1 MGAIIDV
8 KSLVAKFQN
17 EIMAIVDEKKSKG
30 EVVSIG
36 ILQVGKDGG
45 SNFYRNSVVKLS
57 NKLGIEAKEF
67 LLEEDVSEEEI
78 ISVVNKINND
88 DNVTGVLMLLPMPK
102 GINSDKVKEA
112 LSPSKDID
120 GVTTY
125 NIGQFYSGN
134 KAFIPCTPLSVMEI
148 LRSVTDLE
156 GKEAVVI
163 GRSNVVGKPLSQ
175 LLLNANCTVTT
186 VHSRTRN
193 IEEVCRRADILV
205 SAIGKPK
212 YINSNFIKDG
222 AVVIDV
228 GTSDVEGKITGDVDL
243 EDVIEKVSY
252 ITKVPGGVGALTT
265 TILLKNL
272 CEGLE

>member
-8 KSLVAKFQN
+8 KSLVIKFQN
-17 EIMAIVDEKKSKG
+17 EIMTMVDEKKNKG
-30 EVVSIG
+30 ETITIG

-67 LLEEDVSEEEI
+67 LLDENVSEEEI
-78 ISVVNKINND
+78 ISVVNEINND

-112 LSPSKDID
+112 LIPSKDID
-120 GVTTY
+120 GVTTH

-148 LRSVTDLE
+148 LKSVMNLE

-175 LLLNANCTVTT
+175 LLINANCTVTT
-186 VHSRTRN
+186 AHSRTKN

-252 ITKVPGGVGALTT
+252 ITKVPGGVGSLTT

-272 CEGLE
+272 CEGL

>member
-8 KSLVAKFQN
+8 KSLVIKFQN
-17 EIMAIVDEKKSKG
+17 EIMTMVDEKKNKG
-30 EVVSIG
+30 ETITIG

-67 LLEEDVSEEEI
+67 LLDENVSEEEI
-78 ISVVNKINND
+78 ISVVNEINND

-112 LSPSKDID
+112 LIPSKDID
-120 GVTTY
+120 GVTTH

-148 LRSVTDLE
+148 LKSVTNLE

-175 LLLNANCTVTT
+175 LLINANCTVTT
-186 VHSRTRN
+186 AHSRTKN

-252 ITKVPGGVGALTT
+252 ITKVPGGVGSLTT

-272 CEGLE
+272 CEGL

>member
-8 KSLVAKFQN
+8 KSLVIKFQN
-17 EIMAIVDEKKSKG
+17 EIMTMVDEKKNKG
-30 EVVSIG
+30 ETITIG

-67 LLEEDVSEEEI
+67 LLDENVSEEEI
-78 ISVVNKINND
+78 ISVVNEINND

-112 LSPSKDID
+112 LIPSKDID
-120 GVTTY
+120 GVTTH

-148 LRSVTDLE
+148 LKSVTNLE

-175 LLLNANCTVTT
+175 LLINANCTVTT
-186 VHSRTRN
+186 AHSRTKN

-252 ITKVPGGVGALTT
+252 ITKVPGGVGSLTT
-265 TILLKNL
+265 TILLKN
-272 CEGLE
+272 

>member
-30 EVVSIG
+30 EVVSID

-252 ITKVPGGVGALTT
+252 ITKVPGGVGSLTT

-272 CEGLE
+272 CEGL

>member
-8 KSLVAKFQN
+8 KSLVVKFQN
-17 EIMAIVDEKKSKG
+17 EIMAIVDEKKNKG
-30 EVVSIG
+30 LTVSIG
-36 ILQVGKDGG
+36 ILQVGNDGG

-57 NKLGIEAKEF
+57 KKLGIESKEF
-67 LLEEDVSEEEI
+67 LMEENVTEEEI
-78 ISVVNKINND
+78 ISVVKKINDD
-88 DNVTGVLMLLPMPK
+88 DNINGVLMLLPMPK
-102 GINSDKVKEA
+102 GIDSDKVKEA
-112 LSPSKDID
+112 LSPMKDID
-120 GVTTY
+120 GVTTH

-134 KAFIPCTPLSVMEI
+134 KVFIPCTPLSVMEI
-148 LRSVTDLE
+148 LKSVTELE

-163 GRSNVVGKPLSQ
+163 GRSNVVGKPLVQ

-186 VHSRTRN
+186 VHSRTKN

-212 YINSNFIKDG
+212 YINSNFVKNG

-228 GTSDVEGKITGDVDL
+228 GTSDVDGKITGDVDL

-252 ITKVPGGVGALTT
+252 ITKVPGGVGSLTT

-272 CEGLE
+272 CEGL

>member
-1 MGAIIDV
+1 MV
-8 KSLVAKFQN
+8 RLENN

-252 ITKVPGGVGALTT
+252 ITKVPGGVGSLTT

-272 CEGLE
+272 CEGL

>member
-8 KSLVAKFQN
+8 KSLVVKFQN
-17 EIMAIVDEKKSKG
+17 KIMAIVDEKKNKG
-30 EVVSIG
+30 LTVSIG
-36 ILQVGKDGG
+36 ILQVGNDGG

-57 NKLGIEAKEF
+57 KKLGIESKEF
-67 LLEEDVSEEEI
+67 LMEENVTEEEI
-78 ISVVNKINND
+78 ISVVKKINDD
-88 DNVTGVLMLLPMPK
+88 DNINGVLMLLPMPK
-102 GINSDKVKEA
+102 GIDSDKVKEA
-112 LSPSKDID
+112 LSPMKDID
-120 GVTTY
+120 GVTTH

-148 LRSVTDLE
+148 LKSVTELE

-163 GRSNVVGKPLSQ
+163 GRSNVVGKPLAQ

-186 VHSRTRN
+186 VHSRTKN

-212 YINSNFIKDG
+212 YINGNFVKNG

-228 GTSDVEGKITGDVDL
+228 GTSDVDGKITGDVDL

-252 ITKVPGGVGALTT
+252 ITKVPGGVGSLTT

-272 CEGLE
+272 CEGL

>member
-8 KSLVAKFQN
+8 KSLVSKFQN
-17 EIMAIVDEKKSKG
+17 EIMAIVNEKKNKG
-30 EVVSIG
+30 EIVSIG

-57 NKLGIEAKEF
+57 NKLGIEPKEF
-67 LLEEDVSEEEI
+67 LLEENVSEEEI
-78 ISVVNKINND
+78 ISVVNEINND
-88 DNVTGVLMLLPMPK
+88 NNITGVLMLLPMPK
-102 GINSDKVKEA
+102 GIDSDKVKEA

-120 GVTTY
+120 GVTTH

-163 GRSNVVGKPLSQ
+163 GRSNVVGKPLAQ

-186 VHSRTRN
+186 VHSRTKN

-252 ITKVPGGVGALTT
+252 ITKVPGGVGSLTT

-272 CEGLE
+272 CEGL

>member
-8 KSLVAKFQN
+8 KSLVSKFQN
-17 EIMAIVDEKKSKG
+17 DIMEIVSDKKTKG
-30 EVVSIG
+30 EIVSIG

-57 NKLGIEAKEF
+57 KKLGIEPKEF
-67 LLEEDVSEEEI
+67 LLEEDVSEGEI
-78 ISVVNKINND
+78 ISLISKINKD
-88 DNVTGVLMLLPMPK
+88 DKISGVLMLLPMPK
-102 GINSDKVKEA
+102 GIDSDKIKEV

-125 NIGQFYSGN
+125 NIGKFYCGN
-134 KAFIPCTPLSVMEI
+134 KAFVPCTPLSVMEI
-148 LRSVTDLE
+148 LKSVTTLE

-163 GRSNVVGKPLSQ
+163 GRSNVVGKPLAQ
-175 LLLNANCTVTT
+175 LLVNANCTVTT
-186 VHSRTRN
+186 VHSKTKN

-212 YINSNFIKDG
+212 YINSNFIKNG

>member
-17 EIMAIVDEKKSKG
+17 EIIAIVNEKKNKG
-30 EVVSIG
+30 EIVSIG

-57 NKLGIEAKEF
+57 NKLGIEPKEF
-67 LLEEDVSEEEI
+67 LLEENVSEEEI
-78 ISVVNKINND
+78 ISVVNKINSD
-88 DNVTGVLMLLPMPK
+88 DNITGVLMLLPMPK
-102 GINSDKVKEA
+102 GIDSDKVKEA
-112 LSPSKDID
+112 LSPNKDID
-120 GVTTY
+120 GVTTH

-148 LRSVTDLE
+148 LKSVTDLE

-186 VHSRTRN
+186 VHSRTKN

-243 EDVIEKVSY
+243 DDVIEKVSY
-252 ITKVPGGVGALTT
+252 ITKVPGGVGSLTT

-272 CEGLE
+272 CEGL

>member
-252 ITKVPGGVGALTT
+252 ITKVPGGVGSLTT

-272 CEGLE
+272 CEGL

>member
-120 GVTTY
+120 GVSTY

-252 ITKVPGGVGALTT
+252 ITKVPGGVGSLTT

-272 CEGLE
+272 CEGL